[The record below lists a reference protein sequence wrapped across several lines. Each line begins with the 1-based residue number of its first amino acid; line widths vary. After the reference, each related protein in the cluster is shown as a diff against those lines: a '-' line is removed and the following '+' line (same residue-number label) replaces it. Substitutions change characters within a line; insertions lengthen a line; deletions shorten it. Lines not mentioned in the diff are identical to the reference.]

1 MTSTRASVTRRALL
15 ALALL
20 GPGAAAARPPA
31 PAADVAPTLILV
43 GFDGWRW
50 DYTQRYA
57 APNVRRLAAR
67 GVSAPLVPSFPS
79 KTFPNHYTIV
89 TGLYPGHHGIVA
101 NSVHDP
107 PSGRRLTM
115 ADRDEV
121 RDAMWWGGE
130 PLWVAAE
137 RAGRPTAPFFWPGS
151 EAPILGLRPRH
162 WLAYD
167 DTLPGEARVDR
178 VLELLDQP
186 AAERPVFATLYFSD
200 VDSAGHMSGPRSQ
213 AVADAVARVD
223 GHLGRLLAGLA
234 QRGLAERVNL
244 VVVSDHGMA
253 EGGADRVVVLDDG
266 LLEWLDVVDLNPTLG
281 AIPRPGREAAAFAAL
296 ARLHPRLSVYRREAS
311 PPHWR
316 FREHP
321 RVPPIVGVADEGW
334 QVLRRSTVEAWR
346 AEGRRGPVGVH
357 GYDPQRAPSMRGL
370 LVAAGPAF
378 REGLTLP
385 PFENVHLY
393 GALAAALGLTPAAND
408 GEPRVSRSLLR
419 ATR

>member
-1 MTSTRASVTRRALL
+1 VGIARRALL

-20 GPGAAAARPPA
+20 GPVAARAQA
-31 PAADVAPTLILV
+31 PVPDLAPTLILV
-43 GFDGWRW
+43 GLDGWRW
-50 DYTQRYA
+50 DYAQRHP

-130 PLWVAAE
+130 PLWVTAE
-137 RAGRPTAPFFWPGS
+137 RSGRRTAPVFWPGS
-151 EAPILGLRPRH
+151 EAPILGVRPRYSQP
-162 WLAYD
+162 YD
-167 DTLPGEARVDR
+167 HEMPGEERVDR
-178 VLELLDQP
+178 LLALLDLS
-186 AAERPVFATLYFSD
+186 AGERPVFATLYFSD
-200 VDSAGHMSGPRSQ
+200 VDSAGHASGPRSQ

-223 GHLGRLLAGLA
+223 GYLGRLLAGLA
-234 QRGLAERVNL
+234 KRGLAERVNL
-244 VVVSDHGMA
+244 VLVSDHGMA
-253 EGGADRVVVLDDG
+253 ESDLDHVVVL
-266 LLEWLDVVDLNPTLG
+266 EERVSEMLDVVDLNPTL
-281 AIPRPGREAAAFAAL
+281 AAFPRPGREAEAHATL
-296 ARLHPRLSVYRREAS
+296 LRLHPRLRVYWREES

-321 RVPPIVGVADEGW
+321 RVPPLVGVADEGW
-334 QVLRRSTVEAWR
+334 QVMRRSSLEALR
-346 AEGRRGPVGVH
+346 AAGPRRVGVH
-357 GYDPQRAPSMRGL
+357 GYDPLHAPSMRGL

-378 REGLTLP
+378 REGRTLP
-385 PFENVHLY
+385 PLENVHLY
-393 GALAAALGLTPAAND
+393 GALVAALGLTPAAND
-408 GEPRVSRSLLR
+408 GDPKLARSLLR